1 MLLPPQAL
9 DFGGMRALAAGFLV
23 GVALLVTGCGTS
35 KDAGK
40 VAVSTIQDDWEG
52 FYVASN
58 DPFPARHDLAGMD
71 THPQHPL
78 RRQEGQRGGHAPLH
92 ARRRRGRARQ
102 SRAKTVR
109 VLVRFDAQGILR
121 QWKFTG

>member
-9 DFGGMRALAAGFLV
+9 DFGRMRALAAGCLV
-23 GVALLVTGCGTS
+23 AVALVVTGCGTS

-52 FYVASN
+52 FYVASR
-58 DPFPARHDLAGMD
+58 DPFPQRHDLAGMD
-71 THPQHPL
+71 TIRSIRCGDKKGSGAGTL
-78 RRQEGQRGGHAPLH
+78 RCTLVVGKGAHG
-92 ARRRRGRARQ
+92 GRAE
-102 SRAKTVR
+102 TIR

>member
-9 DFGGMRALAAGFLV
+9 DFGRMRVLAAGFLV
-23 GVALLVTGCGTS
+23 GVALVVTGCGSS

-58 DPFPARHDLAGMD
+58 DPFPQRHDLAGMD
-71 THPQHPL
+71 TIRSIRCGDKKGNGAGTL
-78 RRQEGQRGGHAPLH
+78 RCTLVVGPGPKGG
-92 ARRRRGRARQ
+92 RRT
-102 SRAKTVR
+102 TVR
-109 VLVRFDAQGILR
+109 VLVRFDDQGVLR